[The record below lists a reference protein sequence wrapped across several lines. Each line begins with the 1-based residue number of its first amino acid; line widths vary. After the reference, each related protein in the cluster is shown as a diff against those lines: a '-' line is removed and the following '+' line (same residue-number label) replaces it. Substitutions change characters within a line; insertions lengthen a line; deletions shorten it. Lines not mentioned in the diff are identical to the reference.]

1 MKFEFYF
8 CGVGIEVERHCMR
21 GIRNGGARGWSLSW
35 IFNTFFLA
43 MEKNIRDN
51 YYERYVL

>member
-35 IFNTFFLA
+35 IFNTFFFG
-43 MEKNIRDN
+43 MGEEYKGID
-51 YYERYVL
+51 

>member
-21 GIRNGGARGWSLSW
+21 GIRNGGARGGRCHGFS
-35 IFNTFFLA
+35 THFFG
-43 MEKNIRDN
+43 MGEEYKGID
-51 YYERYVL
+51 